1 MRSKYQLSVLLEVL
15 LICTFGIH
23 LLNQLQLFSL
33 FVTIFELIYTILISL
48 CFVFI
53 FEPII
58 EKVPFKKRG
67 IQCTAVYFSLFIL
80 VFLIAILFMPVIVN
94 EWEKVK
100 ELFQKVIS
108 MAPSET
114 ELAFSYQ
121 NAFDSTLTF
130 LEKFADISLSYL
142 LGYFISLEYL
152 ELKNYLSKNIKILHF
167 FILYDDFKEMI
178 FLYIKALA
186 LDLGILLTAQTFV
199 LSLFHVRYAF
209 SLAFGLAVLN
219 IIPYFGS
226 MFGQIII
233 FFIDYLTTGTF
244 RLGMIMSVFVVQ
256 QIESNC
262 LQPLLYGKVMHL
274 KPLYIFI
281 SILFFGS
288 FMGLIGVLFAP
299 VFAVAIQ
306 YFLQHL
312 KQSIMDDFQ
321 D

>member
-1 MRSKYQLSVLLEVL
+1 MRSKHRLIVLLEVL
-15 LICTFGIH
+15 LICTLSIH

-33 FVTIFELIYTILISL
+33 FITFFELLYTILISL

-58 EKVPFKKRG
+58 EKVPFRKRG
-67 IQCTAVYFSLFIL
+67 IQCTVVYFSLFVL
-80 VFLIAILFMPVIVN
+80 VFLIGVLFMPVIVN
-94 EWEKVK
+94 EWEKLK

-108 MAPSET
+108 MATSET
-114 ELAFSYQ
+114 ELVFSYQ

-130 LEKFADISLSYL
+130 LQKFTDISLSYL

-152 ELKNYLSKNIKILHF
+152 ELKNYLSKNLRINQIFK
-167 FILYDDFKEMI
+167 LYDDFKEMI
-178 FLYIKALA
+178 FLYIKALVF
-186 LDLGILLTAQTFV
+186 DLGILLTAQTLV
-199 LSLFHVRYAF
+199 LNLFHVRYAF

-226 MFGQIII
+226 VFGQIII

-244 RLGMIMSVFVVQ
+244 RFSMIISVFVVQ

-262 LQPLLYGKVMHL
+262 LQPILYGKVMHL

-299 VFAVAIQ
+299 VFAIAIQ
-306 YFLQHL
+306 HFLQHL
-312 KQSIMDDFQ
+312 KQ
-321 D
+321 

>member
-1 MRSKYQLSVLLEVL
+1 MRSKHRLIVLLEVL
-15 LICTFGIH
+15 LICTLSIH

-33 FVTIFELIYTILISL
+33 FITFFELLYTILISL

-67 IQCTAVYFSLFIL
+67 IQCTVVYFSLFVL
-80 VFLIAILFMPVIVN
+80 VFLIGVLFMPVIVN
-94 EWEKVK
+94 EWERLK

-108 MAPSET
+108 MATSET
-114 ELAFSYQ
+114 ELVFSYQ

-130 LEKFADISLSYL
+130 LQKFTDISLSYL

-152 ELKNYLSKNIKILHF
+152 ELKNYLSKNLRINQIFK
-167 FILYDDFKEMI
+167 LYDDFKEMI
-178 FLYIKALA
+178 FLYIKALVF
-186 LDLGILLTAQTFV
+186 DLGILLTAQTLV
-199 LSLFHVRYAF
+199 LKLFHVRYAF

-226 MFGQIII
+226 VFGQIII

-244 RLGMIMSVFVVQ
+244 RFSMIMSVFVVQ

-262 LQPLLYGKVMHL
+262 LQPILYGKVMHL

-299 VFAVAIQ
+299 VFAIAIQ
-306 YFLQHL
+306 HFLQHL
-312 KQSIMDDFQ
+312 KQ
-321 D
+321 

>member
-1 MRSKYQLSVLLEVL
+1 MRSKHRLIVLLEVL
-15 LICTFGIH
+15 LICTLSIH

-33 FVTIFELIYTILISL
+33 FITFFELLYTILISL

-67 IQCTAVYFSLFIL
+67 IQCTVVYFSLFVL
-80 VFLIAILFMPVIVN
+80 VFLIGVLFMPVIVN
-94 EWEKVK
+94 EWERLK

-108 MAPSET
+108 MATSET
-114 ELAFSYQ
+114 ELVFSYQ

-130 LEKFADISLSYL
+130 LQKFTDISLSYL

-152 ELKNYLSKNIKILHF
+152 ELKNYLSKNLRINQIFK
-167 FILYDDFKEMI
+167 LYDDFKEMI
-178 FLYIKALA
+178 FLYIKALVF
-186 LDLGILLTAQTFV
+186 DLGILLTAQTLV
-199 LSLFHVRYAF
+199 LNLFHVRYAF
-209 SLAFGLAVLN
+209 SLEFGLAVLN

-226 MFGQIII
+226 VFGQIII

-244 RLGMIMSVFVVQ
+244 RFSMIMSVFVVQ

-262 LQPLLYGKVMHL
+262 LQPILYGKVMHL

-299 VFAVAIQ
+299 VFAIAIQ
-306 YFLQHL
+306 HFLQHL
-312 KQSIMDDFQ
+312 KQ
-321 D
+321 